1 MMTVDIQSGV
11 HEDLSGATTSHTSM
25 KIVYCGLKNLGQ
37 HPGFIKRRALHIGVQ
52 EYSLH
57 PKKLW
62 NSLKTVLGRGSPRPV
77 STTSH
82 SPDDFLN
89 FFKNKTDNVA
99 RSTQETQDE
108 PRTVNNK
115 TASACFASFVH
126 ISSADM
132 VKLIMASPNKQCDL
146 DPAPTWIIKSSC
158 MQLAPFIAYA
168 CNRSLQEGYL
178 PPSQT
183 SALVF
188 PLLKKPSLDCT
199 ELGNY
204 RPISHVT
211 FISQI
216 IKRVACNQITN

>member
-1 MMTVDIQSGV
+1 V
-11 HEDLSGATTSHTSM
+11 
-25 KIVYCGLKNLGQ
+25 LGQ
-37 HPGFIKRRALHIGVQ
+37 
-52 EYSLH
+52 
-57 PKKLW
+57 
-62 NSLKTVLGRGSPRPV
+62 GSPRPV

-99 RSTQETQDE
+99 RSTQDA

-115 TASACFASFVH
+115 TASTCFASFVH

-132 VKLIMASPNKQCDL
+132 VKLIMASSNKQCDL
-146 DPAPTWIIKSSC
+146 DPAPTWIIKSNC

-168 CNRSLQEGYL
+168 CNKSLQEGYL
-178 PPSQT
+178 PISQK

-188 PLLKKPSLDCT
+188 PLLKKPGLENT
-199 ELGNY
+199 ELGNC

-211 FISQI
+211 FISKI
-216 IKRVACNQITN
+216 IERVAFNQISNYLEINSLLLSCQSAYRRSHSTKTALLKV